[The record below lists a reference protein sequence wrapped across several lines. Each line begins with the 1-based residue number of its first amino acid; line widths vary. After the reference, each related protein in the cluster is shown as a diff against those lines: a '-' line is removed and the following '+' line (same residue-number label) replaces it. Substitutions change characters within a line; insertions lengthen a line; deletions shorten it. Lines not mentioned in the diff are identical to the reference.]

1 MRARVAVFLLILAS
15 LILEP
20 IASAEHTYVHRLL
33 VQGRVVDAR
42 DQPVANALVQLS
54 FMNVQPQ
61 GDCPQETVR
70 GEAQEIVPSTNT
82 TTDDAGDFRFCV
94 HADTL
99 PDDAT
104 PVGLVAFP
112 AQHLRQ
118 AFNIDAAT
126 RHAFVA
132 VKFDRYNATRP
143 PPILE
148 RTYTVRGVLWNVT
161 PMRDIEGV
169 SSRGDVVTHANVTI
183 TLASPSGNQTV
194 QAQTNDQGDFEA
206 RFDVNQR
213 VRSGTILISSP
224 LGNATRP
231 VDPDF
236 AMTYYSPHKIEPPK
250 QETPFPGLAV
260 LVLTTAALAVARSP
274 RSGRQP

>member
-1 MRARVAVFLLILAS
+1 
-15 LILEP
+15 
-20 IASAEHTYVHRLL
+20 
-33 VQGRVVDAR
+33 
-42 DQPVANALVQLS
+42 
-54 FMNVQPQ
+54 
-61 GDCPQETVR
+61 
-70 GEAQEIVPSTNT
+70 
-82 TTDDAGDFRFCV
+82 
-94 HADTL
+94 
-99 PDDAT
+99 
-104 PVGLVAFP
+104 
-112 AQHLRQ
+112 
-118 AFNIDAAT
+118 
-126 RHAFVA
+126 
-132 VKFDRYNATRP
+132 
-143 PPILE
+143 
-148 RTYTVRGVLWNVT
+148 VT
-161 PMRDIEGV
+161 PLRDIEGV

-183 TLASPSGNQTV
+183 TLASPSGNQTI

-250 QETPFPGLAV
+250 QETPFSGLAV